1 MTGSAVLLATTLL
14 LSAGGI
20 AEALLHRRRLEK
32 IPIRIHVNGTRG
44 KSSVA
49 RLIAA
54 GLREGGIRTCAKTT
68 GTLPR
73 MILPDG
79 AEFPVFRPARANVI
93 EQLRI
98 VDTAVDF
105 EAEAIVLE
113 CMALIPYLQWL
124 SETKLVRATHGVITN
139 ARADHLDVMG
149 PEEVDVAKALV
160 GMTPYGGKMYTAE
173 QRQIGIFKQAA
184 ADRKT
189 DLVQVTP
196 DDVAKITPL
205 DLAGFSY
212 VEHAENLALA
222 LRVCAD
228 LGVERAT
235 ALQGMWKASPDP
247 GAMTVH
253 EIDFFGRQLFFING
267 FAANDPESTERIW
280 RMALE
285 RYPDVD
291 QKIAIFNCRG
301 DRPDRSKQL
310 GGAIASWPHADRY
323 LLIGSGTYIFAREA
337 TKAGVNPMKFAFA
350 EGRRVDEIFESI
362 VAISGQSTLIMG
374 MANIGGP
381 GLEVVRYFANR
392 SKMRQKF

>member
-1 MTGSAVLLATTLL
+1 MTGSAVLIATTLL
-14 LSAGGI
+14 LSAGGL

-105 EAEAIVLE
+105 EAEAIVME

-149 PEEVDVAKALV
+149 PEEVDVAKALA

-189 DLVQVTP
+189 DLVQVSTE
-196 DDVAKITPL
+196 DVARITPL
-205 DLAGFSY
+205 DLAGFAY

-228 LGVERAT
+228 LGVERAI
-235 ALQGMWKASPDP
+235 ALQGMWKATPDP

-310 GGAIASWPHADRY
+310 GQAIASWPHADRY